1 MPLPKAA
8 SKLLFS
14 GFLPGILGG
23 LLAFAA
29 SNVWFYYFGA
39 YLLPSLPGR
48 QLLPDF
54 FAYFQ
59 IDVYVGAGCGYAG
72 TISGPRL
79 AELFGG
85 LPALARAIPILYSVL
100 LGLGISL
107 IVNGLLLFMSI
118 I

>member
-1 MPLPKAA
+1 MPLRGPPRSSCFPA
-8 SKLLFS
+8 SFRHPRRPVGLRCIQRLVLLLWRLS
-14 GFLPGILGG
+14 PPG
-23 LLAFAA
+23 
-29 SNVWFYYFGA
+29 
-39 YLLPSLPGR
+39 LPSR

-72 TISGPRL
+72 TISGPGWPSSL
-79 AELFGG
+79 ADCLRWRGH
-85 LPALARAIPILYSVL
+85 PDSVL
-100 LGLGISL
+100 RAAGLGISL